1 MKIEDLTI
9 DLQATISNLN
19 IQYGNKPGYRGPS
32 HHIYLEVWR
41 EEIELNIDQDFL
53 TVWYHLG
60 HKTIFY
66 RLNYSHNSERIPFN
80 VQTEGYGNSAPILG
94 ERTNSSGFSR
104 PFNLEFHNTYSA
116 ALDNNLIPGMTT
128 YDDYY
133 DMMFP

>member
-32 HHIYLEVWR
+32 HHIYLEVWH
-41 EEIELNIDQDFL
+41 EEIELNSDKNIL

-66 RLNYSHNSERIPFN
+66 SLGYSHNSERIPFN
-80 VQTEGYGNSAPILG
+80 VQTEGYGNTEDERGSDWFHTAEEAILFIK
-94 ERTNSSGFSR
+94 NK
-104 PFNLEFHNTYSA
+104 
-116 ALDNNLIPGMTT
+116 LIYIYEKYPKN
-128 YDDYY
+128 
-133 DMMFP
+133 